1 MNSSLQRYAGR
12 VRLVMSRRTPRGST
26 GSRLGASAGSSLE
39 FHDYRDYHPGDDV
52 RLIDWNVFARSD
64 KETIRRHREEVSPVV
79 ELFLDESASMR
90 AVDEPRVAEDLASLL
105 DGAAVRA
112 GCRVRRRRLD
122 GDDPRPPVARSVRI
136 IISDLLLPDNPE
148 TFLAPVSREASALH
162 VVRLLPA
169 VERRPEKGSSF
180 LCIDSETGEERE
192 LRFDAATLAEHA
204 EALARHTES
213 WTRAVRRHGGTFT
226 DLTPGIDGPDEMVRA
241 LVDSFVLEVVS

>member
-1 MNSSLQRYAGR
+1 MNAGLQQYAGR
-12 VRLVMSRRTPRGST
+12 VRLVLSRRTPRGAS

-79 ELFLDESASMR
+79 ELYLDDSASMR
-90 AVDEPRVAEDLASLL
+90 ASDAALAGDIAALI

-112 GCRVRRRRLD
+112 GCRVRRRRLA
-122 GDDPRPPVARSVRI
+122 DDSARPPAPRSIRVLV
-136 IISDLLLPDNPE
+136 SDLLFPDDPE
-148 TFLAPVSREASALH
+148 SFLAPVSREASALH
-162 VVRLLPA
+162 VVRLLPL
-169 VERRPEKGSSF
+169 VERRLEAGGSF

-192 LRFDAATLAEHA
+192 LRFDAATLAAHA
-204 EALARHTES
+204 DALARHTES

-226 DLTPGIDGPDEMVRA
+226 DTTAGLDGPDDIVRA
-241 LVDSFVLEVVS
+241 LVESGVLEVVA